1 MKIVQTREV
10 VDRSKIVNQRRGV
23 ISQAPMTLPTRSKLH
38 SQQAAGDHWVH
49 NPYCISNLISIR
61 PRNCVNV
68 DLASLKTPE
77 NDQTATLMG
86 AHTAK
91 SFAGRRYRNS

>member
-1 MKIVQTREV
+1 MNIVQTREV
-10 VDRSKIVNQRRGV
+10 VDQSEIVNQRGEV
-23 ISQAPMTLPTRSKLH
+23 ISQALMTLPTRFELH
-38 SQQAAGDHWVH
+38 PQQAAGEPRIP

-68 DLASLKTPE
+68 DLASQRTPE
-77 NDQTATLMG
+77 NDQTATIMG

-91 SFAGRRYRNS
+91 SFAGRR